1 MIQSMTGY
9 GRIESVQNGRKY
21 IVEMKSLNH
30 RYLEISLRVPASLS
44 SLELD
49 IKKRISGKF
58 TRGRIE
64 AIIRMDSECSSIGES
79 RYELNLPLIRNYYAL
94 LVQLREELELE
105 EEITL
110 SMMTGFRDAFVQK
123 EPGLDLNAVWEEL
136 GTALDTAMNV
146 LIEMR
151 QKEGRNVCD
160 DLLLRLALIVKSLD
174 SIAQRAPRVVSEYQ
188 VRLGERVKE
197 LVGGIALDELRLQQ
211 EVAIMAEKSDISEE
225 IVRFESHIEQFR
237 DLLQRGDA
245 VGRSMDFLIQEMIR
259 EVNTIGSK
267 SSDAEISRK
276 VIEIKSELSRIRE
289 QVQNIE

>member
-1 MIQSMTGY
+1 MTGY
-9 GRIESVQNGRKY
+9 GRIECIQNGRKY
-21 IVEMKSLNH
+21 TVEMKSLNH
-30 RYLEISLRVPASLS
+30 RYLEISLRVPAILS
-44 SLELD
+44 PLELD
-49 IKKRISGKF
+49 IKKRISSKF

-64 AIIRMDSECSSIGES
+64 AIIRIDSEYSSVIES
-79 RYELNLPLIRNYYAL
+79 RYELNLPLIRNYYQL
-94 LVQLREELELE
+94 LIQLREELKLE

-123 EPGLDLNAVWEEL
+123 EPGLDLSAIWEEL
-136 GTALDTAMNV
+136 GTALDTAMTA
-146 LIEMR
+146 LIDMR
-151 QKEGRNVCD
+151 EKEGRNVCD
-160 DLLLRLALIVKSLD
+160 DLVLRLGLIVKSLD
-174 SIAQRAPRVVSEYQ
+174 LIALQAPKVVSEYQ

-197 LVGGIALDELRLQQ
+197 LVGGLALDEMRLQQ

-225 IVRFESHIEQFR
+225 IVRLNSHIVQFR

-276 VIEIKSELSRIRE
+276 VIDIKSDLSRIRE

>member
-21 IVEMKSLNH
+21 TVEMKSLNH
-30 RYLEISLRVPASLS
+30 RYLEISLRMPASLS

-64 AIIRMDSECSSIGES
+64 VIIKMDSECSSMIES

-123 EPGLDLNAVWEEL
+123 EPGLDLNTVWEEL
-136 GTALDTAMNV
+136 GTALDAAMTA

-151 QKEGRNVCD
+151 EKEGRNVCD
-160 DLLLRLALIVKSLD
+160 DLLLRLGLIVKSLD
-174 SIAQRAPRVVSEYQ
+174 AIALRAPKVVSEYQ

-237 DLLQRGDA
+237 DLVAEWRRRRAEHGFPDSGDDKRGKYY
-245 VGRSMDFLIQEMIR
+245 RLKKQ
-259 EVNTIGSK
+259 
-267 SSDAEISRK
+267 
-276 VIEIKSELSRIRE
+276 
-289 QVQNIE
+289 

>member
-64 AIIRMDSECSSIGES
+64 AIIRMDSECSSISES

-174 SIAQRAPRVVSEYQ
+174 SIALRAPRVVSEYQ

>member
-21 IVEMKSLNH
+21 TVEMKSLNH
-30 RYLEISLRVPASLS
+30 RYLEISLRMPAILS
-44 SLELD
+44 PLEID
-49 IKKRISGKF
+49 IKKRISSKF

-64 AIIRMDSECSSIGES
+64 AIIRMDSECSSVIES
-79 RYELNLPLIRNYYAL
+79 RYELNFPLIRNYYEL
-94 LVQLREELELE
+94 LAQLREELKLE

-123 EPGLDLNAVWEEL
+123 ESGVDLSAIWEEL
-136 GTALDTAMNV
+136 AKVLDTAMAT
-146 LIEMR
+146 LIDMR
-151 QKEGRNVCD
+151 EKEGKNVCD
-160 DLLLRLALIVKSLD
+160 DLALRIRLIIKSLD
-174 SIAQRAPRVVSEYQ
+174 SIALRAPKVVSEYQ
-188 VRLGERVKE
+188 ERLGERVKE

-225 IVRFESHIEQFR
+225 IVRLNSHIVQFH
-237 DLLQRGDA
+237 DLLESRDA

-276 VIEIKSELSRIRE
+276 VIDIKSELSRIRE

>member
-21 IVEMKSLNH
+21 TVEMKSLNH
-30 RYLEISLRVPASLS
+30 RYLEISLRVPAILS
-44 SLELD
+44 PLELD
-49 IKKRISGKF
+49 IKKRISSKF

-64 AIIRMDSECSSIGES
+64 AIIRIDSEYSSVIES
-79 RYELNLPLIRNYYAL
+79 RYELNLPLIRNYYQL
-94 LVQLREELELE
+94 LIQLREELKLE

-123 EPGLDLNAVWEEL
+123 EPGLDLSAIWEEL
-136 GTALDTAMNV
+136 GTVLDTAMTA
-146 LIEMR
+146 LIDMR
-151 QKEGRNVCD
+151 EKEGKNVCD
-160 DLLLRLALIVKSLD
+160 DLVLRIGLIIKSLD
-174 SIAQRAPRVVSEYQ
+174 SITLRAPNVVSEYQ
-188 VRLGERVKE
+188 ERLGERVKE

-225 IVRFESHIEQFR
+225 IVRFNSHIVQFR
-237 DLLQRGDA
+237 DLLERGDA
-245 VGRSMDFLIQEMIR
+245 VGRSMDFLIQEMVR
-259 EVNTIGSK
+259 EVNTTGSK

-276 VIEIKSELSRIRE
+276 VIDIKSELSRIRE